1 MAPSP
6 ICDTVGDAQR
16 ASRRYA
22 LRVSRSVVVSLSLSP
37 RNGIL
42 VRGKAV
48 ARGSWLAKAYHYTR
62 IRLWP
67 NITAGRLSGRPLQSP
82 TWGIF
87 NIEKGC
93 HRVTAFFCI
102 GIGLE
107 SGLMISRM
115 AFLSSLFSRC
125 NSARDGSCAELTA
138 ASLGDDAVV
147 IAIAEVNGQA

>member
-1 MAPSP
+1 MA
-6 ICDTVGDAQR
+6 R
-16 ASRRYA
+16 K
-22 LRVSRSVVVSLSLSP
+22 SLPLYQ
-37 RNGIL
+37 N
-42 VRGKAV
+42 KAM
-48 ARGSWLAKAYHYTR
+48 AEYH
-62 IRLWP
+62 
-67 NITAGRLSGRPLQSP
+67 SGTPFRTPLQSP
-82 TWGIF
+82 AWGIF

>member
-1 MAPSP
+1 MAR
-6 ICDTVGDAQR
+6 C
-16 ASRRYA
+16 
-22 LRVSRSVVVSLSLSP
+22 
-37 RNGIL
+37 
-42 VRGKAV
+42 
-48 ARGSWLAKAYHYTR
+48 SWLVKAYHYTR

-82 TWGIF
+82 AWGIF